1 MAPFDGR
8 DLAGSIHSEASWMKN
23 VMQSIQLT
31 VRKERVHEVEEAIKD
46 IEQEEEDPTYVPES
60 VGESDFSE
68 EVHFSTAGIKTNT
81 EAANTATKLP
91 SIIEPGKSTQTTNT
105 EPPKRQRPMTPE
117 ADDSAAT
124 QTPSKNPGSPRTQQ
138 DRTTE
143 SVFVPYVG
151 KKTRI

>member
-1 MAPFDGR
+1 
-8 DLAGSIHSEASWMKN
+8 MKN

-31 VRKERVHEVEEAIKD
+31 VRKERVYGAEDAIKD

-68 EVHFSTAGIKTNT
+68 EVHFSTAVRKTNT

-91 SIIEPGKSTQTTNT
+91 STTESSIIEPGKSTQTT
-105 EPPKRQRPMTPE
+105 RQRPMSPA

-124 QTPSKNPGSPRTQQ
+124 QTPSKKIQGLLGHSRIAPQNVCLSRMWE
-138 DRTTE
+138 RRHE
-143 SVFVPYVG
+143 S
-151 KKTRI
+151 KATS